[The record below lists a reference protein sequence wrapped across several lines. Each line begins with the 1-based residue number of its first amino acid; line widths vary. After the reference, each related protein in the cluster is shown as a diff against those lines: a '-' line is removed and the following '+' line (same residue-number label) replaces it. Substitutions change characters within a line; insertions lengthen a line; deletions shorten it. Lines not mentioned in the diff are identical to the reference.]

1 MLSLIGNNA
10 DRLPHQSFQKQ
21 YSTCLLFSHVW
32 YLMAIWYLIMCHFHF
47 YLFLGNHPE
56 LGGSDGKESACD
68 AGEPGFPIPFKYQL
82 SWCYRDW
89 PFKKWK
95 GTKMLYTILKQFIKM
110 SPNSWCQ
117 LLTRYCVS
125 LFNWPAYLI
134 MAVFGYL
141 LMGSLREKRKHHLR
155 QFHVNTWKREVK

>member
-1 MLSLIGNNA
+1 METSISTILIIKKEV
-10 DRLPHQSFQKQ
+10 DFQGFYCKKKDLEVEQ
-21 YSTCLLFSHVW
+21 TI
-32 YLMAIWYLIMCHFHF
+32 YL
-47 YLFLGNHPE
+47 N
-56 LGGSDGKESACD
+56 
-68 AGEPGFPIPFKYQL
+68 FPIPFKYQL